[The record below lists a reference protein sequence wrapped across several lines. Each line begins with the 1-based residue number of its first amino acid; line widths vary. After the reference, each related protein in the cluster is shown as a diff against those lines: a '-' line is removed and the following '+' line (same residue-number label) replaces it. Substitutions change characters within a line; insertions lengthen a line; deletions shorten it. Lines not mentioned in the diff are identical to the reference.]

1 MEEHMKLTD
10 MPEFCAQIEDW
21 LKARYGELDSTK
33 VWKATGNQ
41 YNKYLEELP
50 DYGGKKTTHAL
61 AIYGSIIIFSMYPL
75 LPDHPPVEE
84 LQEFVTSLFMSGF
97 ERLGKVINL
106 NRSFDMWLINKVF
119 QTVGKKDR

>member
-1 MEEHMKLTD
+1 MPEHMKLTD
-10 MPEFCAQIEDW
+10 MPKFCAQIENW
-21 LKARYGELDSTK
+21 LKARYGGAEGAK
-33 VWKATGNQ
+33 VWKATCDQ
-41 YNKYLEELP
+41 YNKYMEELP

-97 ERLGKVINL
+97 QRLGKVINL
-106 NRSFDMWLINKVF
+106 NRSFDMKL
-119 QTVGKKDR
+119 